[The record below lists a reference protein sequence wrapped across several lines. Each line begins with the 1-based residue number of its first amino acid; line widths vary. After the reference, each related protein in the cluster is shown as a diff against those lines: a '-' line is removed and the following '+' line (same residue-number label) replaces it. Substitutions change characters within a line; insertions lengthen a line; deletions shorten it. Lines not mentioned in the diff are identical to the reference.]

1 MSKTFVIAGIGTEVG
16 KTVTSAVLC
25 EAWKTDYWKPV
36 QAGGLE
42 FTDTDLVKS
51 LVSNTSGKFHT
62 EGYCLTEP
70 MSPHAAAEIDNVV
83 IDESGLKI
91 PVTENNLL
99 IELAG
104 GLMVPLRK
112 DFLNIDLI
120 KFWKLPVIL
129 VSRNYLGSINHT
141 LLSLDVLKK
150 NNISVEGIIFNGD
163 EVKATE
169 DVILQYAGVRRI
181 GRVPGMKLINKE
193 SVRIAS
199 ENFPKLL

>member
-1 MSKTFVIAGIGTEVG
+1 MSKTFVIAGTGTEVG

-25 EAWKTDYWKPV
+25 EAWKADYWKPV

-51 LVSNTSGKFHT
+51 LVSNTSGKFHA
-62 EGYCLTEP
+62 EGYRLTEP

-150 NNISVEGIIFNGD
+150 NNIPVEGIIFNGD

-169 DVILQYAGVRRI
+169 DVILQYAGVRQI
-181 GRVPGMKLINKE
+181 GRVPEMKLINKE